1 VAGSQATLG
10 NILVETPNGNISAS
24 QGGVLQISFNGTDAS
39 KATAYLLSGYE
50 LRDVGGQN
58 RLTAADISANYTLRD
73 NGTAG
78 AQYAADLIDG
88 TGNIIGELAEVSA
101 GRNIDASGS
110 GIIAQNI
117 IAKATGE
124 AKGLFVG
131 FNSVTLDATTIGPGV
146 AYGPHVDITSPEPG
160 PVIQVITDNPSTVN
174 GESLAPTAPDTQPV
188 ANQVAPTADDAS
200 TVASKTDDQDDDEKK
215 KKGKGIMLAQK
226 TGRVTI
232 VLPPKQQQPKAQI
245 PAPRT

>member
-1 VAGSQATLG
+1 
-10 NILVETPNGNISAS
+10 
-24 QGGVLQISFNGTDAS
+24 
-39 KATAYLLSGYE
+39 
-50 LRDVGGQN
+50 
-58 RLTAADISANYTLRD
+58 
-73 NGTAG
+73 
-78 AQYAADLIDG
+78 
-88 TGNIIGELAEVSA
+88 
-101 GRNIDASGS
+101 
-110 GIIAQNI
+110 
-117 IAKATGE
+117 
-124 AKGLFVG
+124 
-131 FNSVTLDATTIGPGV
+131 
-146 AYGPHVDITSPEPG
+146 
-160 PVIQVITDNPSTVN
+160 VIQVITDNPSTVN

>member
-1 VAGSQATLG
+1 
-10 NILVETPNGNISAS
+10 
-24 QGGVLQISFNGTDAS
+24 
-39 KATAYLLSGYE
+39 
-50 LRDVGGQN
+50 
-58 RLTAADISANYTLRD
+58 
-73 NGTAG
+73 
-78 AQYAADLIDG
+78 
-88 TGNIIGELAEVSA
+88 LAEVSA

-131 FNSVTLDATTIGPGV
+131 FNSV
-146 AYGPHVDITSPEPG
+146 
-160 PVIQVITDNPSTVN
+160 
-174 GESLAPTAPDTQPV
+174 
-188 ANQVAPTADDAS
+188 
-200 TVASKTDDQDDDEKK
+200 KK

-226 TGRVTI
+226 TARVTI